1 MRDIFFHIFFLSILF
16 MALLLPV
23 SWVLLTWLTPKSVIK
38 EYVCPPYFSE
48 FEAVAYRYF
57 PSSLTRTMLFSM
69 AISIPVCRRIRKFG
83 DIQQH
88 VPLWFNLACR
98 FYVYGILGYSLLCVS
113 MMIGLVVL
121 AEFGVTI

>member
-1 MRDIFFHIFFLSILF
+1 
-16 MALLLPV
+16 MALLLPA
-23 SWVLLTWLTPKSVIK
+23 SWVLLTWLTPKSVIDR
-38 EYVCPPYFSE
+38 YVRPPYFSE

-69 AISIPVCRRIRKFG
+69 AISIPVCRRIRNFG